1 MCRIAVRW
9 IDTMSRM
16 ARRTAAPIFLVTLP
30 VVMEMASVEL
40 KAALMVGAMVAVAA
54 EIDTVWA

>member
-1 MCRIAVRW
+1 MYRIAERW

-30 VVMEMASVEL
+30 VVMEMASVER
-40 KAALMVGAMVAVAA
+40 KAALMVEAMEAVAV
-54 EIDTVWA
+54 EIDTV